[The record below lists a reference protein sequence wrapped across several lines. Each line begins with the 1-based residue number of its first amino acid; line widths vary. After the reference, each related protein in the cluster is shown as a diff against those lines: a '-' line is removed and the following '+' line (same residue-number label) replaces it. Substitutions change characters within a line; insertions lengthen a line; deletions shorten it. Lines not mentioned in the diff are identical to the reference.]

1 MEIKRIK
8 ESIKKTREWENMRAK
23 LAKQDAIIDYIAMMS
38 DVELPNESEDKN
50 EQLWKNK
57 EILWPRVLERRDGQK
72 RSCQK

>member
-50 EQLWKNK
+50 EQL
-57 EILWPRVLERRDGQK
+57 
-72 RSCQK
+72 